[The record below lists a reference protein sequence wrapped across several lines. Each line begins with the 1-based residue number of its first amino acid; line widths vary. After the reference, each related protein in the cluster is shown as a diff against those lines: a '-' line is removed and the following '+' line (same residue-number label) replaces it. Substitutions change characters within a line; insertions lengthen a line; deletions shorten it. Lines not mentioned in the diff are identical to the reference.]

1 MAAAP
6 VPMYD
11 PQGTLRDVP
20 FSALKDAVSNG
31 GVPAHAVQTPEVD
44 PNTGKPKIRMVPV
57 TRLKEAVENGGTIQP
72 LASDEAHLPTA
83 YGFTLGNLAS
93 NAWEGAKSVVKGAG
107 ALAGDLASNP
117 NWVEGP
123 DSTLSK
129 FVFKP
134 ADAEATKAK
143 DLWNQGRYSEAIG
156 HGLAAGTPLVGP
168 AAAQLGEQAGTGD
181 VGGAI
186 AKGGGMVAGG
196 AALNLAGKGIKAG
209 ASKAIDAALE
219 DPKAVASVPVR
230 LAARGAE
237 TAINQ
242 KLVPLRPLAN
252 IMTPAD
258 AAESVQFK
266 VPGRDYGLP
275 EQPEPE
281 LDATGENRPFAGGMD
296 EAPPAR
302 TSARPIPE
310 APVVEPATAAALKQQ
325 LNDAVG
331 YKPPPPVVTGVSLK
345 NQAVAQGVKLPDGFT
360 PVDSTMLKGYKYDP
374 ASQEFDAVLN
384 DGQRYRHAG
393 VTPDQVAAFEDAN
406 SKGAAYN
413 KAIRNGPGV
422 TPLGKVDANGTLI
435 PRVKPSYRSATPE
448 DVAPGE
454 TANQPAAPPQAAAAK
469 PGEDYTAPLQQMLD
483 EVMGQKKAAARAGAD
498 TSSSSILNRLV
509 KGEAGQAGAPG
520 SVTDAD
526 EGIADIQNRP
536 VLNTLTR
543 EIPARGYLN
552 GIGADENSVLKTQG
566 DLDSVFYHR
575 QQIAKNGTPNVEL
588 HVDEGNNIIG
598 ANGRHRALAAIQ
610 QGGPNAKVNLTIFR
624 HPDPTP

>member
-275 EQPEPE
+275 EQPAPELDATAENKPFAGGADEPPPQKV
-281 LDATGENRPFAGGMD
+281 LDATGENKPFAGGMD
-296 EAPPAR
+296 EALPPKKPAQ
-302 TSARPIPE
+302 S
-310 APVVEPATAAALKQQ
+310 ATAAKPAPR
-325 LNDAVG
+325 AVVIDPESG
-331 YKPPPPVVTGVSLK
+331 APELSDV
-345 NQAVAQGVKLPDGFT
+345 VAQKQSAAQTT
-360 PVDSTMLKGYKYDP
+360 PQPK
-374 ASQEFDAVLN
+374 
-384 DGQRYRHAG
+384 
-393 VTPDQVAAFEDAN
+393 AA
-406 SKGAAYN
+406 
-413 KAIRNGPGV
+413 
-422 TPLGKVDANGTLI
+422 
-435 PRVKPSYRSATPE
+435 
-448 DVAPGE
+448 APQT
-454 TANQPAAPPQAAAAK
+454 TAPAATSGTTDPILARLQQNASRIEAEESAAPK
-469 PGEDYTAPLQQMLD
+469 PEQDLMAPLQQMLD
-483 EVMGQKKAAARAGAD
+483 EVLKKKAAGVKPV
-498 TSSSSILNRLV
+498 LNRLL